1 MSNSVIR
8 IERVTKTY
16 PVGEGLTVLR
26 DVSLRVEE
34 KEYLGILGPSG
45 SGKSTLL
52 HLVGLLDRPTS
63 GSIFFRDKDV
73 SRLPDGELSELRGR
87 SIGFVFQSF
96 HLVPQLTVLENVEL
110 PMFYQRIPAR
120 QRSEL
125 ARSAL
130 ADVGMDQRARHLPGQ
145 LSGGESQRTAIARAL
160 ATDPDVLL
168 ADEPTGNL
176 DSKTGEEIIRLF
188 SSLHDRG
195 RTVIMITHDRSIAS
209 RLPRVAQMQDG
220 MIVKDERR

>member
-1 MSNSVIR
+1 VIR
-8 IERVTKTY
+8 IENVTKTY

-26 DVSLRVEE
+26 DVSLRIEE

-52 HLVGLLDRPTS
+52 HIVGLLDRPTS
-63 GSIFFRDKDV
+63 GNIFFRDKDV
-73 SRLPDGELSELRGR
+73 SRLTDGELSALRGR

-120 QRSEL
+120 ERSER

-130 ADVGMDQRARHLPGQ
+130 ADVGMDPRARHLPGQ

-176 DSKTGEEIIRLF
+176 DSKTGEEIIGLF

-220 MIVKDERR
+220 MIVKDERQ

>member
-1 MSNSVIR
+1 VRNSVIR
-8 IERVTKTY
+8 IENVTKTY

-26 DVSLRVEE
+26 DVSLRIEE

-52 HLVGLLDRPTS
+52 HIVGLLDRPTS
-63 GSIFFRDKDV
+63 GNIFFRDKDV
-73 SRLPDGELSELRGR
+73 SRLTDGELSALRGR

-120 QRSEL
+120 ERSER

-130 ADVGMDQRARHLPGQ
+130 ADVGMDPRARHLPGQ

-176 DSKTGEEIIRLF
+176 DSKTGEEIIGLF

-220 MIVKDERR
+220 MIVKDERQ